1 MVTSALKNNAA
12 GSPAEQSWEPAQA
25 TISHGTMLY
34 TCLTN
39 NGLNSQNSGKGGQT
53 IEGPTPLTA
62 RDSMVHYMVH
72 TWWSVKYLHLHLQCH
87 LLYITFAYYTGA
99 IKYLIVISQWWLSLV
114 KYIYLFVFRIRLNC
128 IWLLQ
133 M

>member
-62 RDSMVHYMVH
+62 RDSMVH

-99 IKYLIVISQWWLSLV
+99 IKYLIVISQFLFLHKAELYLAVTNV
-114 KYIYLFVFRIRLNC
+114 KKKKKIWETLKC
-128 IWLLQ
+128 I
-133 M
+133 